1 MKFVVCNEDDKS
13 ETSQISNWIV
23 RADTR
28 SWALNCRPRKTG
40 DDENL
45 CSIGVKPSFMYY
57 RIHIQSGGVFK
68 FVVGVPLNI
77 VNIGPFPPMAV
88 LRFSLYQRICRLL
101 LGMERQP
108 VDIHLQQNQ
117 GVDLRF
123 PASIAYVSITYK
135 ENLYTNKPASTC
147 LIVTAF
153 MNRLWPFLGISEGR
167 YFSIAKMGGKKRRGS
182 HALEDRVERPV
193 SNCVWALHQRL
204 R

>member
-45 CSIGVKPSFMYY
+45 CSSPHWSCIIEFTFNA
-57 RIHIQSGGVFK
+57 GGVFK

-153 MNRLWPFLGISEGR
+153 MNRL
-167 YFSIAKMGGKKRRGS
+167 
-182 HALEDRVERPV
+182 
-193 SNCVWALHQRL
+193 
-204 R
+204 